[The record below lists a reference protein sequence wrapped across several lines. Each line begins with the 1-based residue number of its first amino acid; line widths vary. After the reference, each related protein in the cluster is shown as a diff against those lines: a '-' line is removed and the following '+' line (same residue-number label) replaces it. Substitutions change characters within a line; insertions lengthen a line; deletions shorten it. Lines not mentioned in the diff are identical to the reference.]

1 MRTTLIIVRGFGDV
15 LAQSANPR
23 NLRQKASSNAVNFGL
38 SSSKQLNAFALA
50 AVHTAF
56 GLVLQPYAL
65 VYFDPPGI
73 ANALMPANTTHYC
86 QLLPGL
92 DRGI

>member
-1 MRTTLIIVRGFGDV
+1 MSSGKPAV
-15 LAQSANPR
+15 LGRPHVSTELLACCQRLTDLSRSQNAR
-23 NLRQKASSNAVNFGL
+23 SNTVSFGL
-38 SSSKQLNAFALA
+38 LSSRQPAALALA

-73 ANALMPANTTHYC
+73 ANA
-86 QLLPGL
+86 
-92 DRGI
+92 

>member
-1 MRTTLIIVRGFGDV
+1 MSSGEPSVPGGSHVSTEL
-15 LAQSANPR
+15 LACCQRLTDLSRSQNAR
-23 NLRQKASSNAVNFGL
+23 SNTVSFGL
-38 SSSKQLNAFALA
+38 LSSRQPAAFSLA

-73 ANALMPANTTHYC
+73 ANA
-86 QLLPGL
+86 
-92 DRGI
+92 